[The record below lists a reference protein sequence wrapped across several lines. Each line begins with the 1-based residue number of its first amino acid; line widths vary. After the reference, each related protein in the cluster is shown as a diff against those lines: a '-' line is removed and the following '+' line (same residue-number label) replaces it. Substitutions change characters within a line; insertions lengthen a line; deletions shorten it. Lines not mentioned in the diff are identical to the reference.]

1 MARRAHYVPSVHS
14 LVCLPAGHVDR
25 NRGHAFEAK
34 PDAGEAISDYSQLQ
48 TGRSRAAILGAIW
61 SGVNALVPAVVG
73 AAVFTITS
81 RALDPAAFGLV
92 ALAVTISSLTSVV
105 APSGFGEALVQ
116 RSEVGA
122 AHLNTVFWLCTGAGI
137 LALAIS
143 ALVSIPV
150 AHHVGAPLLLA
161 LIPAVS
167 LKAIFD
173 MAAVTPMAILTRR
186 MSFHLVAVR
195 TAIASVVAGGVC
207 LGLLWAGWGLW
218 ALALSQVAASAANS
232 IGAFAAAKWKPEF
245 TFSVSALNELKRY
258 GVFAS
263 GTKVLGVIY
272 PDQLLIGLLLGPFS
286 LGVFSFSRRIFQI
299 FNDLI
304 AGALSSVAHSF
315 LSSLQDQREKVKEA
329 FLMVTYLSSTIA
341 FAVFGGIAATAHE
354 LIPTVFGS
362 EWLVSLSSVRG
373 FCVIG
378 MISSIGFVQAALINS
393 QGHARWWFLYQ
404 LIKQIV
410 LLVTVVVASRWGI
423 SAVVWAMA
431 VISILTW
438 PASVMK
444 SASVVGITLFQYARR
459 FISPALSCIAM
470 IVAVNMAGVYMSLEQ
485 DWIRLLVL
493 ILIGGTVYVSILFA
507 TSYRTVYRV
516 VGYIRNRG
524 L

>member
-1 MARRAHYVPSVHS
+1 M
-14 LVCLPAGHVDR
+14 PA
-25 NRGHAFEAK
+25 A
-34 PDAGEAISDYSQLQ
+34 
-48 TGRSRAAILGAIW
+48 
-61 SGVNALVPAVVG
+61 VG

-92 ALAVTISSLTSVV
+92 ALAVTISSLASVI
-105 APSGFGEALVQ
+105 APSGFGEAIVQ
-116 RSEVGA
+116 RTEVGA
-122 AHLNTVFWLCTGAGI
+122 AHLNTVFWLCTGAGV
-137 LALAIS
+137 LAMAIS
-143 ALVSIPV
+143 AVVSLPV
-150 AHHVGAPLLLA
+150 ARHLGEPLLLA

-167 LKAIFD
+167 TKAIFD

-195 TAIASVVAGGVC
+195 TAVASVVAGGVC

-245 TFSVSALNELKRY
+245 KFSVPALNELKRY

-272 PDQLLIGLLLGPFS
+272 PDQLLIGLMLGPFA
-286 LGVFSFSRRIFQI
+286 LGIFSFSRRIFQI

-315 LSSLQDQREKVKEA
+315 LSSLQDQKEKVKDA
-329 FLMVTYLSSTIA
+329 FLIVTYLSSATA
-341 FAVFGGIAATAHE
+341 FAVFGGIAATSRE

-362 EWLVSLSSVRG
+362 EWVVSLWSVRA

-378 MISSIGFVQAALINS
+378 LISSIGFVQAALINS
-393 QGHARWWFLYQ
+393 QGHARWWFFYQ
-404 LIKQIV
+404 LLKQVV
-410 LLVTVVVASRWGI
+410 LLAAVVIVSQFGV

-431 VISILTW
+431 IASIVIWPLT
-438 PASVMK
+438 VMK
-444 SASVVGITLFQYARR
+444 SASVVGITLGRYARR
-459 FISPALSCIAM
+459 FISPALSCIVM
-470 IVAVNMAGVYMSLEQ
+470 VIAVNLAMSYMPFER
-485 DWIRLLVL
+485 DWIRLITLIIVGGAIYVLV
-493 ILIGGTVYVSILFA
+493 LFA
-507 TSYRTVYRV
+507 TSYRTIYRV
-516 VGYIRNRG
+516 AGYIRNKS